1 MSPLAVIALGGNA
14 LLRRGEPAEAS
25 HQQANVRSAARSI
38 AALQGTHRLVVTHGN
53 GPQVGLLAL
62 QAEAYDDV
70 KPYPLDVLGAE
81 TEGMIGYLLD
91 QALLNELPAGSRV
104 ATLLT
109 QTVVDPADP
118 AFAVPSKPIG
128 PVYEPEAGERL
139 AAERGWTVRPD
150 GAHVRRVVA
159 SPQPIGIV
167 EIETIRLLLDAGV
180 LVVCAGGGGIP
191 VVFTPTGLAGV
202 EAVVDK
208 DLSAALL
215 AEKIGADVLLMLTD
229 VAEVQ
234 SGWGTPDAHPIRHAS
249 PAELRE
255 LDFAAGSMGP
265 KVEAACRFVERTGGR
280 AGIGR
285 LDEAAEIL
293 RGEAGTTVAGVAYDG
308 IRKPASPTSMR
319 TAEAST
325 AHQP

>member
-1 MSPLAVIALGGNA
+1 VRPLAVIALGGNA

-25 HQQANVRSAARSI
+25 HQQANVRAAARSI
-38 AALQGTHRLVVTHGN
+38 AALHETHRLVVTHGN

-62 QAEAYDDV
+62 QAEAYDGV

-91 QALLNELPAGSRV
+91 QALLNELPVGSRV

-128 PVYEPEAGERL
+128 PVYEPEEGERL
-139 AAERGWTVRPD
+139 AAKRGWTVRPD
-150 GAHVRRVVA
+150 GRQVRRVVA
-159 SPQPIGIV
+159 SPQPAGIV

-191 VVFTPTGLAGV
+191 VVFTPSGLTGV
-202 EAVVDK
+202 EAVIDK

-215 AEKIGADVLLMLTD
+215 AERIGADFLLMLTD

-234 SGWGTPDAHPIRHAS
+234 VAWGTPEERPIRHAA
-249 PAELRE
+249 PGELRRM
-255 LDFAAGSMGP
+255 DFAAGSMGP

-285 LDEAAEIL
+285 LDQAAEIL
-293 RGEAGTTVAGVAYDG
+293 RGEAGTIVSSAGYDG
-308 IRKPASPTSMR
+308 TWKPASPTTIR
-319 TAEAST
+319 TPAAST